1 MKNELKKLLEQNI
14 EIVDQEIEKLLPK
27 KLNKKWLNHALGEP
41 LWAYHEKSCTNAIS
55 KPSWNLL
62 SRGGKRWRP
71 LLMKLSHD
79 VVGGRR
85 DINSFF
91 IIPELIH
98 NGTLIIDD
106 IEDSSDNRRG
116 KPCIHKI
123 YGEDIAINAGNALYY
138 LPLLLIIRNNSLNYK
153 IKSQI
158 YEIINEEM
166 IKISF
171 GQGMDI
177 YWHKK
182 NSEDVTEEHYLQMC
196 AYKTGTLARIA
207 AKLGAILGSGNPDQV
222 NYLGK
227 FAESIGVG
235 FQIQDDILNIT
246 NNDWGKDFGE
256 DITEGKMTLM
266 VIKTLKEASIED
278 KNRLLEILKLKTK
291 DLNLINEAINILKKY
306 DSLEYAKRKAK
317 SLVYN
322 AWCELNLVI
331 KDNRAKKR
339 LKMFADY
346 LIEREI

>member
-291 DLNLINEAINILKKY
+291 DLNLINEKIIGQKK
-306 DSLEYAKRKAK
+306 D
-317 SLVYN
+317 
-322 AWCELNLVI
+322 
-331 KDNRAKKR
+331 
-339 LKMFADY
+339 
-346 LIEREI
+346 

>member
-182 NSEDVTEEHYLQMC
+182 NSEDVTEEHYL
-196 AYKTGTLARIA
+196 
-207 AKLGAILGSGNPDQV
+207 
-222 NYLGK
+222 GK

-235 FQIQDDILNIT
+235 FQIQDDILNLT

-266 VIKTLKEASIED
+266 VIKTLKDASIED
-278 KNRLLEILKLKTK
+278 RKRLLEILKLKTK

-306 DSLEYAKRKAK
+306 DSIEYAKRKAK

>member
-14 EIVDQEIEKLLPK
+14 EIVNQEIEKLLPK
-27 KLNKKWLNHALGEP
+27 KFNKKWLNYALGEP
-41 LWAYHEKSCTNAIS
+41 LWVYHEKSCTNAIS
-55 KPSWNLL
+55 KPSWDLL

-182 NSEDVTEEHYLQMC
+182 NSED
-196 AYKTGTLARIA
+196 
-207 AKLGAILGSGNPDQV
+207 
-222 NYLGK
+222 
-227 FAESIGVG
+227 
-235 FQIQDDILNIT
+235 
-246 NNDWGKDFGE
+246 
-256 DITEGKMTLM
+256 ITEGKMTLM
-266 VIKTLKEASIED
+266 VIKTLKDASIED
-278 KNRLLEILKLKTK
+278 RKRLLEILKLKTK

-306 DSLEYAKRKAK
+306 DSIEYAKRKAK